1 MTRARM
7 LHPARTGLLFLAV
20 ALALGAC
27 KRADETPATPAAEPA
42 PAPAAP
48 PAPAPEATA
57 AATPEPG
64 SLPVNADNFT
74 RAEWASSSTT
84 ASSPRSTTRS

>member
-1 MTRARM
+1 MSDPRTYVAR
-7 LHPARTGLLFLAV
+7 RGLLFLAV
-20 ALALGAC
+20 VLTLGAC
-27 KRADETPATPAAEPA
+27 KRADEVTGVPASEPVPAATTA
-42 PAPAAP
+42 AAP
-48 PAPAPEATA
+48 DAGV

-64 SLPVNADNFT
+64 SIAVNADNFT